1 MSEDMPFLSHLD
13 ELRTCLVRSFI
24 AWIIAF
30 VACYSYS
37 GVIFSFISEPVRRVL
52 PEGSSMVF
60 ISATEPF
67 FTYLKISALSAMLF
81 ALPVIL
87 WQLWAF
93 IAPGLYKH
101 EKRYAIPFVF
111 ASCLCF
117 ACGTYFGFTF
127 VFPTIFNF
135 LVTFGTSS
143 GDMQAM
149 LSIGNYLSL
158 ASKLLLA
165 FGLVFELP
173 IIIFFLARLGV
184 VDHLWLKRNRKFAL
198 LIAFVVGAMLTPPD
212 ILSQTAL
219 AVPFIILY
227 EVGIIVARLFGK
239 KREADSDE
247 DDETPQATD
256 AS

>member
-1 MSEDMPFLSHLD
+1 MSEEMPFMSHLE
-13 ELRTCLVRSFI
+13 ELRNCLVRSFI

-30 VACYSYS
+30 IACYSYS
-37 GVIFSFISEPVRRVL
+37 GEIFAFISDPVRRVL

-67 FTYLKISALSAMLF
+67 FTYLKVSALAAVLLS
-81 ALPVIL
+81 LPIIL
-87 WQLWAF
+87 WQIWAF

-101 EKRYAIPFVF
+101 EKRYAVPFVI
-111 ASCLCF
+111 ASCFCF

-184 VDHLWLKRNRKFAL
+184 VDHVWLKRNRKYAL
-198 LIAFVVGAMLTPPD
+198 LVAFIVGAMLTPPD
-212 ILSQTAL
+212 VLSQTAL
-219 AVPFIILY
+219 AIPFIILY

-239 KREADSDE
+239 KRSAEDEEEAAPPEDE
-247 DDETPQATD
+247 PA
-256 AS
+256 

>member
-1 MSEDMPFLSHLD
+1 MPFMQHLED
-13 ELRTCLVRSFI
+13 LRSCLVRSFI
-24 AWIIAF
+24 AWVIAF
-30 VACYSYS
+30 VASYTFADE
-37 GVIFSFISEPVRRVL
+37 IFAFISDPVRRDL

-67 FTYLKISALSAMLF
+67 FTYLKIGALAGVVF

-101 EKRYAIPFVF
+101 EKRYAIPFVL
-111 ASCLCF
+111 ASCICF

-143 GDMQAM
+143 GDLQAM
-149 LSIGNYLSL
+149 LSIGAYLSL

-184 VDHLWLKRNRKFAL
+184 VDHLWLRRNRKYAL
-198 LIAFVVGAMLTPPD
+198 LMAFVIGAVLTPPD
-212 ILSQTAL
+212 VLSQTAL
-219 AVPFIILY
+219 AIPFIILY

-239 KREADSDE
+239 AREEDESDDSPE
-247 DDETPQATD
+247 AAGD
-256 AS
+256 AGEGQG